1 MASGSLPS
9 DPMPSDPI
17 SSDPMPSDPMTGYS
31 IPSDSLP
38 SDPIPSNP
46 IPGDSLRID
55 SMTSDP
61 MPSGSLPSEPMP
73 GQQAP
78 SDPVAPEP
86 GAPEAVTPEAVAP
99 EGVTPEGVASDSAP
113 ASSSIANPIFP
124 PSLAKDPALADSPAN
139 ESLPSEPI
147 PDPAASANV
156 PLAENSSASDNLPV
170 PTDSLTPADNLVSAD
185 IPVPADSPVSTD
197 SPEPEINPFVV
208 ASDKSAIEAAELVST
223 EVSPAS
229 EEIAIPI
236 APLPQNQDP
245 APAQAIDLRQIAD
258 QSPPLLAPD
267 LPALAE
273 PSPAMQRQIPI
284 ATAAPLVAPAE
295 PKAIK
300 LESATAAGSNSATAL
315 PLQLINQLLRKI
327 GATPL
332 VSLGDMLPLLR
343 ILTLALL
350 AGLALRLATATLGAI
365 DDLPLVGGLLELVGL
380 VTLLN
385 FLARNA
391 FKQKK
396 RAELLARIQKLR
408 ANLLG

>member
-1 MASGSLPS
+1 MPSHPIPSGSLTSDPLSSDPLPTDPLPS
-9 DPMPSDPI
+9 DPLPSDPLP
-17 SSDPMPSDPMTGYS
+17 SDPMPSDPMTGYS
-31 IPSDSLP
+31 ISSDSTP
-38 SDPIPSNP
+38 SDPIPSDP
-46 IPGDSLRID
+46 MADDTLPID
-55 SMTSDP
+55 SIASDP
-61 MPSGSLPSEPMP
+61 MPSGSLPSEPMA
-73 GQQAP
+73 GQPAP
-78 SDPVAPEP
+78 SDPVATES
-86 GAPEAVTPEAVAP
+86 VTPESVEP
-99 EGVTPEGVASDSAP
+99 ESLVSDSVP
-113 ASSSIANPIFP
+113 VSPSIANQISP
-124 PSLAKDPALADSPAN
+124 PSLAKDPAPEDSPSN

-147 PDPAASANV
+147 PDPAASANI
-156 PLAENSSASDNLPV
+156 PFAEKASAADDFSDPSDNLA
-170 PTDSLTPADNLVSAD
+170 PADN
-185 IPVPADSPVSTD
+185 
-197 SPEPEINPFVV
+197 PEVE
-208 ASDKSAIEAAELVST
+208 
-223 EVSPAS
+223 PAS

-258 QSPPLLAPD
+258 QSPPLLTPD

-284 ATAAPLVAPAE
+284 ATAAPLVATE
-295 PKAIK
+295 ETKATK
-300 LESATAAGSNSATAL
+300 TQSTTAADSQSATAL

-332 VSLGDMLPLLR
+332 VSLADMLPLLR
-343 ILTLALL
+343 ILILAVL
-350 AGLALRLATATLGAI
+350 AGLALRIANATLGAI

-408 ANLLG
+408 TDLLG

>member
-1 MASGSLPS
+1 
-9 DPMPSDPI
+9 
-17 SSDPMPSDPMTGYS
+17 MTGYS
-31 IPSDSLP
+31 ISSDSTP
-38 SDPIPSNP
+38 SDPIPSDP
-46 IPGDSLRID
+46 MADDTLPID
-55 SMTSDP
+55 SIASDP
-61 MPSGSLPSEPMP
+61 MPSGSLPSEPMA
-73 GQQAP
+73 GQPAP
-78 SDPVAPEP
+78 SDPVATES
-86 GAPEAVTPEAVAP
+86 VTPESVEP
-99 EGVTPEGVASDSAP
+99 ESLVSDSVP
-113 ASSSIANPIFP
+113 VSPSIANQISP
-124 PSLAKDPALADSPAN
+124 PSLAKDPAPEDSPSN

-147 PDPAASANV
+147 PDPAASANI
-156 PLAENSSASDNLPV
+156 PFAEKASAADDFSDPSDNLA
-170 PTDSLTPADNLVSAD
+170 PADN
-185 IPVPADSPVSTD
+185 
-197 SPEPEINPFVV
+197 PEVE
-208 ASDKSAIEAAELVST
+208 
-223 EVSPAS
+223 PAS

-258 QSPPLLAPD
+258 QSPPLLTPD

-284 ATAAPLVAPAE
+284 ATAAPLVATEE
-295 PKAIK
+295 PKATK
-300 LESATAAGSNSATAL
+300 TQSATAPDSQSATAL

-332 VSLGDMLPLLR
+332 VSLADMLPLLR
-343 ILTLALL
+343 ILILAVL
-350 AGLALRLATATLGAI
+350 AGLALRIANATLGAI

-408 ANLLG
+408 TDLLG

>member
-1 MASGSLPS
+1 MPRHPIPSGFLSSDPLPSDPLPS
-9 DPMPSDPI
+9 DPMPSDPM
-17 SSDPMPSDPMTGYS
+17 SCDPMPSDP
-31 IPSDSLP
+31 LP
-38 SDPIPSNP
+38 SDPMA
-46 IPGDSLRID
+46 GDSLPVD
-55 SMTSDP
+55 SITSDP

-78 SDPVAPEP
+78 SDPVAP
-86 GAPEAVTPEAVAP
+86 GSVTPESVTPEAVAP
-99 EGVTPEGVASDSAP
+99 EAVASDSAP
-113 ASSSIANPIFP
+113 ASSSIANPISL
-124 PSLAKDPALADSPAN
+124 PSLDKDPALADSPAN

-147 PDPAASANV
+147 PDTAASANI
-156 PLAENSSASDNLPV
+156 PFAEKASAADDFSDPSDNLA
-170 PTDSLTPADNLVSAD
+170 PADN
-185 IPVPADSPVSTD
+185 
-197 SPEPEINPFVV
+197 PEVE
-208 ASDKSAIEAAELVST
+208 
-223 EVSPAS
+223 PAS
-229 EEIAIPI
+229 EKIAIPI

-258 QSPPLLAPD
+258 QSPPLLTPD

-284 ATAAPLVAPAE
+284 ATAAPLVATEE
-295 PKAIK
+295 PKATK
-300 LESATAAGSNSATAL
+300 TQSTTAADSQSATAL

-332 VSLGDMLPLLR
+332 VSLADMLPLLR
-343 ILTLALL
+343 ILILAVL
-350 AGLALRLATATLGAI
+350 AGLALRIANATLGAI

-408 ANLLG
+408 TDLLG